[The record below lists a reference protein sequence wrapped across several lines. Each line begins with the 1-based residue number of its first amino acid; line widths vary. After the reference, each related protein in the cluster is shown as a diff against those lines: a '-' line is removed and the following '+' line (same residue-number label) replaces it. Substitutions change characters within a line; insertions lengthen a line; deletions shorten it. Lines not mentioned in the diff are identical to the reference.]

1 MERSSDIGPV
11 SGGSRSL
18 TTGELM
24 SQVIDRT
31 RELVREEIA
40 LAKVEASEQIKRTVA
55 MASALAV
62 GAACGV
68 FGIMVLIAAAVLGI
82 AVALPAWLAAVIVG
96 VALLVVAAIAAAVG
110 WSRRVRVPLERTR
123 RTTQEDIRWVKDTMS

>member
-1 MERSSDIGPV
+1 MDRNDIGPV
-11 SGGSRSL
+11 SGGSRNL

-24 SQVIDRT
+24 SQVVDRT

-40 LAKVEASEQIKRTVA
+40 LAKVEAKEQIRSTVS

-62 GAACGV
+62 GAACGI
-68 FGIMVLIAAAVLGI
+68 FGVMVLIAAAVLGI
-82 AVALPAWLAAVIVG
+82 ATGTPAWLAALVVG
-96 VALLVVAAIAAAVG
+96 IALLVVAAIAAAVG

-123 RTTQEDIRWVKDTMS
+123 RTAQEDIRWVKDRMS